1 MSNLAR
7 DFSVISYLIMISPS
21 PTDLPCCHT
30 FCRTCILPY
39 LRKNPQC
46 PQCRKPAQVHECRDS
61 SLALRRIC
69 DKLKVKCP
77 KCGYETERNLLSDH
91 IPKCGKVEKSPVKQ
105 PINDRSGRPR
115 EVKNG
120 KVLTKIKWHRS
131 RDRLNGRSRDRLD
144 GRGRSRSRDALDQ
157 IENRGR
163 VRQERGRSRSTENL
177 VESSEPQFDLAREIE
192 RDIERINLA
201 QGKQIFSRA
210 LEIKLILRTSH
221 TPIHC
226 PKFIP
231 SSPINSV
238 KFSNNWTSS

>member
-1 MSNLAR
+1 M
-7 DFSVISYLIMISPS
+7 IMIFLS

-46 PQCRKPAQVHECRDS
+46 PQCRKPAEVHGCRDS

-69 DKLKVKCP
+69 DKSKVKCP
-77 KCGYETERNLLSDH
+77 KCGYVTERNLLSDH
-91 IPKCGKVEKSPVKQ
+91 IPKCGRVEKSPIKQ

-115 EVKNG
+115 EVKSNG
-120 KVLTKIKWHRS
+120 KGLTKIKWHRS

-157 IENRGR
+157 IENR
-163 VRQERGRSRSTENL
+163 VRHDRGRSRSTENL

-201 QGKQIFSRA
+201 QGEFFCEIFFA
-210 LEIKLILRTSH
+210 KIFLRIFFKSL
-221 TPIHC
+221 
-226 PKFIP
+226 
-231 SSPINSV
+231 
-238 KFSNNWTSS
+238 

>member
-1 MSNLAR
+1 
-7 DFSVISYLIMISPS
+7 MILLS

-46 PQCRKPAQVHECRDS
+46 PQCRKPAEVHGCRDS

-69 DKLKVKCP
+69 DKSKVKCP
-77 KCGYETERNLLSDH
+77 KCGYVTERNLLSDH
-91 IPKCGKVEKSPVKQ
+91 IPKCGRVEKSPIKQ

-115 EVKNG
+115 EVKSNG
-120 KVLTKIKWHRS
+120 KGLTKIKWHRS

-157 IENRGR
+157 IENR
-163 VRQERGRSRSTENL
+163 VRHDRGRSRSTENL

-201 QGKQIFSRA
+201 QGKIF
-210 LEIKLILRTSH
+210 LR
-221 TPIHC
+221 
-226 PKFIP
+226 KFFCEFIFCEFL
-231 SSPINSV
+231 
-238 KFSNNWTSS
+238 KQTL

>member
-1 MSNLAR
+1 
-7 DFSVISYLIMISPS
+7 MISPS